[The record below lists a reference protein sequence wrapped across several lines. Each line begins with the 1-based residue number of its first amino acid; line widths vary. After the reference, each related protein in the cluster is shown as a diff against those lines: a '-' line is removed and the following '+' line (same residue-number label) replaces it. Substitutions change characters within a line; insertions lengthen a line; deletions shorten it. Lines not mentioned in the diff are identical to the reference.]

1 MSFAFIGASHIVK
14 GCCDY
19 LAQNTAQ
26 TNAVFEVDVAPLGDL
41 GTFRATLRR
50 RENGPTA
57 PLPSGP

>member
-1 MSFAFIGASHIVK
+1 MIDTGWFYVIAIS
-14 GCCDY
+14 CDY